1 MRILSLDIILFN
13 NIVPYQFEQCKLKY
27 FNDRI
32 SFLIFLAKMLDQI
45 KNSELCFQ
53 HLIEIYASNN
63 LGIIWLL
70 LLFHPHLL
78 MFLFFRSIMINL
90 NKVKILKSDKILLFK
105 NIPLNVCSLFIWI
118 HQMKNIKIHQIFI
131 INSKCM
137 HVIYKIMYYGRIC
150 MNLVEFNSSGI
161 IFA

>member
-1 MRILSLDIILFN
+1 MSLFWIRCFFLSKFFNRSIRTLSLDSILFN

-27 FNDRI
+27 FYDRI

-53 HLIEIYASNN
+53 HLIESYASIN
-63 LGIIWLL
+63 LGVIWLL
-70 LLFHPHLL
+70 LLFHLL

-118 HQMKNIKIHQIFI
+118 HQM
-131 INSKCM
+131 
-137 HVIYKIMYYGRIC
+137 
-150 MNLVEFNSSGI
+150 
-161 IFA
+161 

>member
-1 MRILSLDIILFN
+1 MSLFWIRCFFLSKFFNRSIRTLSLDSILFN

-27 FNDRI
+27 FYDRI

-53 HLIEIYASNN
+53 HLIESYASIN
-63 LGIIWLL
+63 LRVIWLL
-70 LLFHPHLL
+70 LLFHLL

-118 HQMKNIKIHQIFI
+118 HQM
-131 INSKCM
+131 
-137 HVIYKIMYYGRIC
+137 
-150 MNLVEFNSSGI
+150 
-161 IFA
+161 

>member
-1 MRILSLDIILFN
+1 MSLFWIRCFFLSKFFNRSIRTLSLDSILFN

-53 HLIEIYASNN
+53 HLIESYASIN
-63 LGIIWLL
+63 LGVIWLL
-70 LLFHPHLL
+70 LLFHLL

-118 HQMKNIKIHQIFI
+118 HQM
-131 INSKCM
+131 
-137 HVIYKIMYYGRIC
+137 
-150 MNLVEFNSSGI
+150 
-161 IFA
+161 